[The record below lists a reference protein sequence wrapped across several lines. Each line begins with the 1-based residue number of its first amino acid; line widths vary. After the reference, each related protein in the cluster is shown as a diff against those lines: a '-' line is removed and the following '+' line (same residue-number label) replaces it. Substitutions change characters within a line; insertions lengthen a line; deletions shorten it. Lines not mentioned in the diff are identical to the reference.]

1 MTQRETKQDQLLGRK
16 LEIALEMIEI
26 GECSNEAGIA
36 FCENSFVNKITIETY
51 ERKINKTREAKN
63 ESRRV
68 D

>member
-16 LEIALEMIEI
+16 FKIALTMVEI
-26 GECSNEAGIA
+26 GKWSDDAGIT
-36 FCENSFVNKITIETY
+36 FCENPFVNKTTIETY
-51 ERKINKTREAKN
+51 ERKINKIREAKN